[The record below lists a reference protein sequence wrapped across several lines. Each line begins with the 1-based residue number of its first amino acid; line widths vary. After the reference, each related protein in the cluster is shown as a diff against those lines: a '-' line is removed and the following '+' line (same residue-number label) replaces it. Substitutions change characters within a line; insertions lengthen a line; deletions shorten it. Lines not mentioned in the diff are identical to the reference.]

1 MSIRSC
7 SDAELSFE
15 IRLRESLSRLSD
27 NSASFHD
34 FLDGTCSGGGYDGVH
49 PEWAAIESD
58 LFSALDECVAT
69 IRGIRKGVFESAT
82 GEYSGPSYD

>member
-7 SDAELSFE
+7 SNAELSFE
-15 IRLRESLSRLSD
+15 MRLRESLSRLSD
-27 NSASFHD
+27 NAASFHD

-58 LFSALDECVAT
+58 LFEALDTCLAT
-69 IRGIRKGVFESAT
+69 VRGIRKGVFESAD
-82 GEYSGPSYD
+82 GEYSGRVYD